1 MIYGCP
7 SLLLPWVSIAYI
19 CHVVYLFSYQKQA
32 RYIPFTR
39 LNKHG
44 ISAKKTCMLLRAKTL
59 SIYNPAGCFFNN
71 TSVIAF
77 LKASFGKAPCAI

>member
-44 ISAKKTCMLLRAKTL
+44 ISAKKNMHASEGKNVYLFTTLL
-59 SIYNPAGCFFNN
+59 
-71 TSVIAF
+71 VVF
-77 LKASFGKAPCAI
+77 LIILP